1 MTFSYATFCSGI
13 GAPELAWSRLGW
25 RPLWASEIEPFPS
38 AVLAHHHPDL
48 PNLGDMETING
59 SEAIKTYGRP
69 DVVCAGTPCQSFSV
83 AGLRAGMDDPR
94 GNLALVY
101 LRLVDE
107 MRPDWIVWENVPG
120 VLSSG
125 QGRDFGS
132 FLGAL
137 AELRYGFAWRI
148 LDAQWWGV
156 AQRRRRVFVVGHSS
170 GDWRRPAAV
179 LLESASLRGD
189 PAPSREAGEGVTHD
203 VAPCVGASGRGFD
216 RTGETRGQ
224 DPVVAFQSKA
234 SASQSMNPGPVAST
248 CDASKAAGMAV
259 CFGGNRTSGPIDTAT
274 ARNAH
279 GGPHGGL
286 DFESETFAV
295 DFLRDT
301 LHNQGIRQEESHAST
316 QKAYPE
322 AILSRMRE
330 EVGEEAFAK
339 WGLGIL
345 DSLQSAEVLRQK
357 VHGQQLR
364 RKTRS
369 DGERCIRKISCA
381 QDCRAWTMQTL
392 REAGCVRHTPP
403 GREHAQQLF
412 GELGA
417 YLSVVSSS
425 GAQQKEALRDL
436 WKAAEGIGVLRQ
448 ALSAIQEMGKSA
460 QGKAKPAHPSYG
472 VRRLTVTE
480 TERLQG
486 FPDGYTLIPSYCKG
500 APKAHLEDVAQWLLR
515 GNEGTMT
522 IDEARILA
530 THPDGPRYRALGNS
544 MAVPVMRWIGERI
557 QAVHELPKE
566 ETK

>member
-25 RPLWASEIEPFPS
+25 RPLWASEFEPFPS
-38 AVLAHHHPDL
+38 AVLAHHHPVL
-48 PNLGDMETING
+48 PNLGDMEAING

-107 MRPDWIVWENVPG
+107 MRPDWVVWENVPG

-189 PAPSREAGEGVTHD
+189 PAPSREAGEGVAHD
-203 VAPCVGASGRGFD
+203 VAPCVGASGRGFS

-224 DPVVAFQSKA
+224 DPVVAC
-234 SASQSMNPGPVAST
+234 PVVSPAMR
-248 CDASKAAGMAV
+248 A
-259 CFGGNRTSGPIDTAT
+259 GGNRTGGDRPPGTDVDTADSPVVYSVGLGSDPLHAKELAQPST
-274 ARNAH
+274 TRH
-279 GGPHGGL
+279 GDPGCVA
-286 DFESETFAV
+286 FVEECQS
-295 DFLRDT
+295 
-301 LHNQGIRQEESHAST
+301 GIREQGTSGT
-316 QKAYPE
+316 
-322 AILSRMRE
+322 
-330 EVGEEAFAK
+330 VCD
-339 WGLGIL
+339 GLPG
-345 DSLQSAEVLRQK
+345 S
-357 VHGQQLR
+357 QQ
-364 RKTRS
+364 
-369 DGERCIRKISCA
+369 GG
-381 QDCRAWTMQTL
+381 M
-392 REAGCVRHTPP
+392 VRH
-403 GREHAQQLF
+403 GLA
-412 GELGA
+412 
-417 YLSVVSSS
+417 
-425 GAQQKEALRDL
+425 
-436 WKAAEGIGVLRQ
+436 
-448 ALSAIQEMGKSA
+448 
-460 QGKAKPAHPSYG
+460 
-472 VRRLTVTE
+472 VRRLTPTE

-486 FPDGYTLIPSYCKG
+486 FPDGYTAITYKG
-500 APKAHLEDVAQWLLR
+500 KSAA
-515 GNEGTMT
+515 
-522 IDEARILA
+522 
-530 THPDGPRYRALGNS
+530 DGPRYRALGNS

-557 QAVHELPKE
+557 QAGHALPKE
-566 ETK
+566 ETT